1 MIALDVRFEMTVN
14 GVVEEII
21 DGDVGT
27 AILEPELGE
36 PRGGKLNINR
46 AIGCDGKVK
55 YIPEAAMLKTAFKG
69 N

>member
-1 MIALDVRFEMTVN
+1 MRFEMTVN

-27 AILEPELGE
+27 AILEPQLGE

-46 AIGCDGKVK
+46 AIGCDEKVE
-55 YIPEAAMLKTAFKG
+55 YIPEAEMLKTSFKG